1 MKANVNI
8 ITKQYDENS
17 NVDTIK
23 LNVVGET
30 YNKNND
36 IYVVY
41 KQTEEGH
48 STTSTIKICEE
59 EVSIKQFGASNSTMI
74 FKEGSSNITKYRT
87 PQGMLIIETDTKK
100 LIIDK
105 SEKNRIK
112 ININYDI
119 KIMDMFQGRNEISIL
134 IENKEYSNCMIVFVL
149 I

>member
-30 YNKNND
+30 YTKNND

-48 STTSTIKICEE
+48 TTTSTIKICEE

-74 FKEGSSNITKYRT
+74 FKEGSSNITRYRT

-100 LIIDK
+100 LTIDK
-105 SEKNRIK
+105 SEENCIK

-134 IENKEYSNCMIVFVL
+134 IENKE
-149 I
+149 

>member
-23 LNVVGET
+23 QNVVGET

-48 STTSTIKICEE
+48 TTTSTIKICEE

-134 IENKEYSNCMIVFVL
+134 IENKE
-149 I
+149 

>member
-105 SEKNRIK
+105 SEENRIK

-134 IENKEYSNCMIVFVL
+134 IENKE
-149 I
+149 

>member
-74 FKEGSSNITKYRT
+74 FKEGSSNITRYRT

-100 LIIDK
+100 LTIDK
-105 SEKNRIK
+105 SEENHIK

-134 IENKEYSNCMIVFVL
+134 IENKE
-149 I
+149 

>member
-1 MKANVNI
+1 MKVNVNI

-48 STTSTIKICEE
+48 TTTSTIKICEE

-74 FKEGSSNITKYRT
+74 FKEGSSNITRYRT

-105 SEKNRIK
+105 SEENRIK

-134 IENKEYSNCMIVFVL
+134 IENKE
-149 I
+149 

>member
-48 STTSTIKICEE
+48 TTTSTIKICEE

-74 FKEGSSNITKYRT
+74 FKEGSSNITRYRT

-105 SEKNRIK
+105 SEENSIK

-134 IENKEYSNCMIVFVL
+134 IENKE
-149 I
+149 

>member
-48 STTSTIKICEE
+48 TTTSTIKICEE

-74 FKEGSSNITKYRT
+74 FKEGSSNLTKYRT
-87 PQGMLIIETDTKK
+87 PQGILIIETDTKK

-105 SEKNRIK
+105 SEENSIK

-134 IENKEYSNCMIVFVL
+134 IQNK
-149 I
+149 

>member
-48 STTSTIKICEE
+48 TTTSTIKICEE

-134 IENKEYSNCMIVFVL
+134 IENKE
-149 I
+149 

>member
-48 STTSTIKICEE
+48 TTTSTIKICEE

-74 FKEGSSNITKYRT
+74 FKEGSSSITRYRT

-105 SEKNRIK
+105 SEEKRIK
-112 ININYDI
+112 ININYEI

-134 IENKEYSNCMIVFVL
+134 IENKE
-149 I
+149 

>member
-74 FKEGSSNITKYRT
+74 FKEGSSSITRYRT

-134 IENKEYSNCMIVFVL
+134 IENKE
-149 I
+149 

>member
-48 STTSTIKICEE
+48 TTTSTIKICEE

-74 FKEGSSNITKYRT
+74 FKEGSSNITRYRT

-105 SEKNRIK
+105 SEEKRIK

-134 IENKEYSNCMIVFVL
+134 IENKE
-149 I
+149 